1 MRLERLT
8 PANEDYLEKVYEL
21 ALISG
26 GPVRS
31 VDIAE
36 ELGVSKPS
44 VNKGVS
50 TLKKAGYATQE
61 RYGDVELTRAGWE
74 YGARLHGQ
82 RQLLKRFL
90 VEHLGVY
97 PSTAEVE
104 ACGMSHE
111 LSDDTLR
118 RWETYLEEGR
128 VSS

>member
-50 TLKKAGYATQE
+50 TLKKAGYAT
-61 RYGDVELTRAGWE
+61 AGNYVSE
-74 YGARLHGQ
+74 CEKIIRKYRLH
-82 RQLLKRFL
+82 RYDRL
-90 VEHLGVY
+90 
-97 PSTAEVE
+97 AM
-104 ACGMSHE
+104 AA
-111 LSDDTLR
+111 
-118 RWETYLEEGR
+118 
-128 VSS
+128 

>member
-61 RYGDVELTRAGWE
+61 R
-74 YGARLHGQ
+74 
-82 RQLLKRFL
+82 
-90 VEHLGVY
+90 
-97 PSTAEVE
+97 
-104 ACGMSHE
+104 
-111 LSDDTLR
+111 
-118 RWETYLEEGR
+118 
-128 VSS
+128 